1 MGDHLILAS
10 PGDIESGCRATDQ
23 MTNFGYFSQAPSVN
37 AGCPYTRP
45 QTCIDRGAAPRVK
58 KPYVSGQAPRRSVAG
73 ESFREDADYHSLHSF
88 DAVRTPGVTAH
99 KQGSFQ
105 TGFRDAKRP
114 ASSPFSSSSTNAR
127 GLNHCVGKRPVP
139 LLVGSQIPRPGAK
152 SAKGRPRFKRKVVI
166 GDPMRLTQ
174 YKGDN
179 YATQSRESFNGPCNR
194 AQPNNLAP
202 YKLGGGDDL
211 FEEET
216 LKGPIPAGGRG
227 GLDCQRP
234 QTAPRGSSRP
244 NWKGSGDSSKLETVD
259 KYYEDPYKE
268 LWKNV
273 HTFKKQDGHASPF
286 IGGSHTKTKGFNGP
300 HGRRNG

>member
-1 MGDHLILAS
+1 MGSIARGHR
-10 PGDIESGCRATDQ
+10 SGCRATDQ

-58 KPYVSGQAPRRSVAG
+58 KPYVSGQAPRRSVSG

-174 YKGDN
+174 CKGDN

-216 LKGPIPAGGRG
+216 LKGPSNHLCSACA
-227 GLDCQRP
+227 LS
-234 QTAPRGSSRP
+234 TLPRGHLEEVVLSESATKAQVGNGVGERGTHP
-244 NWKGSGDSSKLETVD
+244 DCCWFMMWLLSAYRKLPLLLTPHLVD
-259 KYYEDPYKE
+259 
-268 LWKNV
+268 
-273 HTFKKQDGHASPF
+273 
-286 IGGSHTKTKGFNGP
+286 
-300 HGRRNG
+300 